1 MATLIYTQED
11 IDNGLILPDS
21 DMGKQLG
28 LTSDKF
34 YDGSYLWY
42 RKENNTLYL
51 SMLMSRHEHQGNVL
65 AILQAAKSRCYNME
79 ACSVSIRMTQILLR
93 FGFRRDPVTGYMVF
107 SQVVNKD

>member
-65 AILQAAKSRCYNME
+65 PSVKSSFTY
-79 ACSVSIRMTQILLR
+79 V
-93 FGFRRDPVTGYMVF
+93 
-107 SQVVNKD
+107 